1 MTVIWSLW
9 LLCVAG
15 ETRWSQQT
23 SFILAVGSESDDKIT
38 LTLSY
43 KEVILYSTQFQC
55 SSTTRRCKSWRI
67 TW

>member
-1 MTVIWSLW
+1 MIVIWSLW

-15 ETRWSQQT
+15 ETRWSQPT

-43 KEVILYSTQFQC
+43 KEVFYTPLNFSVPVPHADA
-55 SSTTRRCKSWRI
+55 RVGE
-67 TW
+67 